1 MIGTLPSECLALAT
15 GLFPTKPPTRAYL
28 VRASKLHNKAQ
39 TAIRA
44 FLNAETPEPW
54 EAWQRPPAQDELHN
68 DLLAPVDATLAH
80 TEEVA
85 PLALL
90 PQWLLILDR
99 ARHYVADK
107 WPIFPAEGLTP
118 ANFALAPDEYADVW
132 ELVRGLDGV
141 NSFLADLRA
150 HALSPDQ
157 VAAVKA
163 CYPDW
168 YESLDGIVIGELVT
182 LVEHKKRLTWQQE
195 DMVRVLRGLP
205 EEEPI
210 TATQPAAPPK
220 KSPKP
225 QPSKA
230 INEARTPVERIDAN
244 SAR

>member
-15 GLFPTKPPTRAYL
+15 GLFPTKPPTQADL

-39 TAIRA
+39 SAIRA
-44 FLNAETPEPW
+44 FLNAEAPEPW
-54 EAWQRPPAQDELHN
+54 EAWTRPPEQEELHK
-68 DLLAPVDATLAH
+68 DLLAPTDETLAH

-85 PLALL
+85 PLTLL

-132 ELVRGLDGV
+132 ELVRGLDGI
-141 NSFLADLRA
+141 NDFLADLRS

-157 VAAVKA
+157 VTAVKA

-168 YESLDGIVIGELVT
+168 YESLDGIVFDELT
-182 LVEHKKRLTWQQE
+182 SLAQKKKQLTWQQE

-210 TATQPAAPPK
+210 TATQPSAPPK
-220 KSPKP
+220 KSPKS
-225 QPSKA
+225 QPNRA

-244 SAR
+244 AAK